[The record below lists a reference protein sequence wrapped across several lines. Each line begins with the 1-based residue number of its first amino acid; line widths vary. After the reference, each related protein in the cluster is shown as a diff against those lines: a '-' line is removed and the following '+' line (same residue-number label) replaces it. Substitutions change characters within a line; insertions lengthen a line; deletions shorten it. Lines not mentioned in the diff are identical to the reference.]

1 MAGQRNL
8 DLGMAL
14 AEAEKR
20 FIEAHPKS
28 GRRHDDAR
36 KVMPGGNTRTVI
48 YYPPFP
54 VTIARGEGCF
64 VWDLDGNRYTDFVAE
79 YTAGLYGHSE
89 PAIVAAVQEALADGI
104 VLGAPNRYEAELA
117 RLIVERFPALDLVR
131 FTNSGTEANLMAIS
145 VARVFTGRAKVM
157 VMQGGYHGG
166 VFIFSGQGSPLNA
179 PFPFLVAQYNDLE
192 GARAMIRANAA
203 DLACVILEP
212 MLGGGGCIPADTE
225 FLRMLRDETRAAGS
239 LLIFDE
245 VMTSRLSP
253 AGQLGI
259 EPDLKT
265 LGKYVGG
272 GMSFGAFGG
281 RREIMALFDPTS
293 PNALPHAGTF
303 NNNTLTMKVGSTAMS
318 EIYTPEACT
327 DLNARGDALR
337 EALNDLFM
345 RYQVRMKAMGQGS
358 MIAIH
363 PMAGEI
369 KSPHDI
375 EKTDKRLRQLLFLD
389 LLEQGVYIAE
399 RGFMALSLMVT
410 DADCERVLAAVE
422 KHISQRR
429 APTPTPPHKGEGNQ
443 ERPCLAKFPSPLWG
457 GVGVG
462 VAPNPQP
469 FKPFATSTA
478 K

>member
-253 AGQLGI
+253 AGLHGALGI
-259 EPDLKT
+259 VPDLVT
-265 LGKYVGG
+265 LGKYLGG
-272 GMSFGAFGG
+272 GLSFGAFGG
-281 RREIMALFDPTS
+281 AARIMERFDPAR
-293 PNALPHAGTF
+293 PDALAHAGTF
-303 NNNTLTMKVGSTAMS
+303 NNNVLTMAAGVAGLTRVL
-318 EIYTPEACT
+318 TPERSLAF
-327 DLNARGDALR
+327 NAAGDALR
-337 EALNDLFM
+337 A
-345 RYQVRMKAMGQGS
+345 RMNAVIDARGLRMHVSGRGS
-358 MIAIH
+358 MMNVHFVRGPVRSPADIAAASKDWLKLLQLEMLARGYYMTFRGMFVLSLPH
-363 PMAGEI
+363 GPAERDGFAGAFE
-369 KSPHDI
+369 S
-375 EKTDKRLRQLLFLD
+375 FLD
-389 LLEQGVYIAE
+389 DYAPLL
-399 RGFMALSLMVT
+399 R
-410 DADCERVLAAVE
+410 
-422 KHISQRR
+422 
-429 APTPTPPHKGEGNQ
+429 
-443 ERPCLAKFPSPLWG
+443 
-457 GVGVG
+457 
-462 VAPNPQP
+462 
-469 FKPFATSTA
+469 
-478 K
+478 

>member
-1 MAGQRNL
+1 MGGQRNL

-20 FIEAHPKS
+20 FVDAHPKS

-64 VWDLDGNRYTDFVAE
+64 VWDLDGNRYVDFVSE

-89 PAIVAAVQEALADGI
+89 PAIVAAVQEALAGGI

-166 VFIFSGQGSPLNA
+166 VFMFSGNGSPLNA
-179 PFPFLVAQYNDLE
+179 PFPFLLAQYNDLE

-203 DLACVILEP
+203 ELACVILEP
-212 MLGGGGCIPADTE
+212 MLGGGGCIPADVE
-225 FLRMLRDETRAAGS
+225 FLRMLRDETRAADT

-253 AGQLGI
+253 SGLHGALGI
-259 EPDLKT
+259 IPDLVT
-265 LGKYVGG
+265 LGKYLGG
-272 GMSFGAFGG
+272 GLSFGAFGG
-281 RREIMALFDPTS
+281 AARIMERFDPAR
-293 PNALPHAGTF
+293 PDALAHAGTF
-303 NNNTLTMKVGSTAMS
+303 NNNVLTMAAGLAGLAKVL
-318 EIYTPEACT
+318 TPERSLAF
-327 DLNARGDALR
+327 NAAGDALR
-337 EALNDLFM
+337 A
-345 RYQVRMKAMGQGS
+345 RMNAAIDARGLQMHVSGRGS
-358 MIAIH
+358 MMNVHFVRGPVRSPADIAAASKDWLKLLQLE
-363 PMAGEI
+363 MLARGYYMTFRGMFVLAL
-369 KSPHDI
+369 PHGAAERDGFAAAF
-375 EKTDKRLRQLLFLD
+375 ESFLD
-389 LLEQGVYIAE
+389 DYAPLL
-399 RGFMALSLMVT
+399 R
-410 DADCERVLAAVE
+410 
-422 KHISQRR
+422 
-429 APTPTPPHKGEGNQ
+429 
-443 ERPCLAKFPSPLWG
+443 
-457 GVGVG
+457 
-462 VAPNPQP
+462 
-469 FKPFATSTA
+469 
-478 K
+478 